1 MTRRLLS
8 GVTVAVALLVAAPA
22 ASADDASLFNAYN
35 ARQGQ
40 VDDAA
45 DQYSRAVRRATRKK
59 TARAFR
65 GIIRANNGIN
75 AVLAAVKSELAAQA
89 ASSASGRR
97 ARVNAFREVRW
108 WRRAN
113 TFESRGI
120 RAGLRGHS
128 ARSNKLFRRANKT
141 MGRVAGAGRRAVRAF
156 KAAGLT
162 SPLGPISVE
171 MG

>member
-1 MTRRLLS
+1 MTRRLFS
-8 GVTVAVALLVAAPA
+8 GVTVAAALLTAAPA

-45 DQYSRAVRRATRKK
+45 DQYSRAVRRATRRK
-59 TARAFR
+59 TARAVR
-65 GIIRANNGIN
+65 GIIRANHGIN
-75 AVLAAVKSELAAQA
+75 AVLTTIKSELAAQS
-89 ASSASGRR
+89 ASSAHGRR
-97 ARVNAFREVRW
+97 ARVAAFREVRW

-113 TFESRGI
+113 NFESQGI
-120 RAGLRGHS
+120 RAGLGGHPAR
-128 ARSNKLFRRANKT
+128 ARSRFRRADRT
-141 MGRVAGAGRRAVRAF
+141 MRRVGRAGRRAVRQF
-156 KAAGLT
+156 RAAGLT

>member
-8 GVTVAVALLVAAPA
+8 GVTVAAALLTAAPA

-40 VDDAA
+40 VDAA
-45 DQYSRAVRRATRKK
+45 SQNYVRAVRRANRRR
-59 TARAFR
+59 TARAYR

-75 AVLAAVKSELAAQA
+75 FVLTLVKSDLAAQA
-89 ASSASGRR
+89 ASSANGRR
-97 ARVNAFREVRW
+97 ARVHAFREVRW

-113 TFESRGI
+113 NFESAGI
-120 RAGLRGHS
+120 RQGLRGHP
-128 ARSNKLFRRANKT
+128 ARSRKQFRRANRT
-141 MGRVAGAGRRAVRAF
+141 ILRAYREGRRAVRRF

-162 SPLGPISVE
+162 SPLGPVSAK
-171 MG
+171 